1 MVVSQIGNGDF
12 PLNNCAILQGVL
24 EPTQIDFI
32 QSFLRGD
39 ALSNPIA
46 DLAGGV
52 KSTISEAVS
61 GLQGI
66 GSFTENPD
74 GTLGGFVQ
82 APWASNLQNV
92 VQDFQGSIV
101 EFEQRTNRISGV
113 VSGFQDEQPDLGRIL
128 GIGSA
133 YNSALATLSTN
144 PEDILKDNFSHGFN
158 SLKQEF
164 GVNAIQESQNVL
176 DGIVQF
182 AGQFGAGDTDPGDN
196 QFFDEIIRIT
206 TTIQGIE
213 QSFLNIAN
221 SEDAFLSGA
230 LAFLDQYGLANTALS
245 GVLTDP
251 CLAGKVFKDLIAGP
265 GIEGLI
271 PELQFP
277 SPPSLEEIAALIPD
291 PEELVDDIKASVE
304 GIVESVQQQAEQL
317 IDSVVDK
324 GKDAVNKLE
333 KSFEDLQSQGEQL
346 VAQAEQAAADL
357 ATNINEFGSNVEDF
371 FSDEEEEEVVAVGAV
386 GDDSDGG
393 DTEPSAPDVDT
404 VIDEYEQEKLRKEA
418 EAREEER
425 RLREEQL
432 AEERRQ
438 RAEEEAATR
447 EANSGSIRI
456 EEQISG
462 SELGINGSILLQGQ
476 LRYKDLGRDSDG
488 VFRVY
493 EGIANVGVYLNGIYR
508 DQIIESTRANVSSNA
523 PDLLLRRLRPRLRS
537 AVENKIPLFV
547 AEGLVTRA

>member
-24 EPTQIDFI
+24 EPKQIDFI

-74 GTLGGFVQ
+74 GTAGGFVQ

-182 AGQFGAGDTDPGDN
+182 AGQFGAGDFDPGDN
-196 QFFDEIIRIT
+196 QFFDEVIRIT

-271 PELQFP
+271 PDLQLP
-277 SPPSLEEIAALIPD
+277 SPPSLEQIAALIPD

-371 FSDEEEEEVVAVGAV
+371 FSEEEEEVVAVGAV

-404 VIDEYEQEKLRKEA
+404 VIDEYENSRRVA
-418 EAREEER
+418 EENARRVAELLAPPYPEVPANLSR
-425 RLREEQL
+425 ARSFVSRWRAVLRENNNLTPGGL
-432 AEERRQ
+432 AQ
-438 RAEEEAATR
+438 FLADNFSITDLKNY
-447 EANSGSIRI
+447 ANWA
-456 EEQISG
+456 
-462 SELGINGSILLQGQ
+462 
-476 LRYKDLGRDSDG
+476 DSDSG
-488 VFRVY
+488 VGPAGPDRDNIRESRMFV
-493 EGIANVGVYLNGIYR
+493 NVFTVQ
-508 DQIIESTRANVSSNA
+508 D
-523 PDLLLRRLRPRLRS
+523 
-537 AVENKIPLFV
+537 AVRILEQ
-547 AEGLVTRA
+547 

>member
-12 PLNNCAILQGVL
+12 PLNNCAILRGVL
-24 EPTQIDFI
+24 EPKQIDFI

-74 GTLGGFVQ
+74 GTPGGFVQ

-92 VQDFQGSIV
+92 VQEFQGSIV

-251 CLAGKVFKDLIAGP
+251 CLAGKVFTDLIAGP

-271 PELQFP
+271 PDLQLP
-277 SPPSLEEIAALIPD
+277 SPPSLEQIAALIPD
-291 PEELVDDIKASVE
+291 PEELVDGIKASVE

-317 IDSVVDK
+317 IDSVVDQ
-324 GKDAVNKLE
+324 GKEAVNRLE
-333 KSFEDLQSQGEQL
+333 QTFEDLQNQGQQL
-346 VAQAEQAAADL
+346 IDQAEQAAADL

-371 FSDEEEEEVVAVGAV
+371 FSDEGDEE
-386 GDDSDGG
+386 
-393 DTEPSAPDVDT
+393 
-404 VIDEYEQEKLRKEA
+404 
-418 EAREEER
+418 
-425 RLREEQL
+425 
-432 AEERRQ
+432 
-438 RAEEEAATR
+438 AEEEDL
-447 EANSGSIRI
+447 EAIEEDEEEISNDVDRFFESIQTPVADEARALVVIDRIRTDLNSGIIGTFSDYLAGRFTIADL
-456 EEQISG
+456 QNL
-462 SELGINGSILLQGQ
+462 EL
-476 LRYKDLGRDSDG
+476 
-488 VFRVY
+488 
-493 EGIANVGVYLNGIYR
+493 YLNN
-508 DQIIESTRANVSSNA
+508 TTSNYVNRFSVRGA
-523 PDLLLRRLRPRLRS
+523 LRIL
-537 AVENKIPLFV
+537 
-547 AEGLVTRA
+547 GQ

>member
-371 FSDEEEEEVVAVGAV
+371 FSEEEEEVVAVGAV

-493 EGIANVGVYLNGIYR
+493 EGIANVGVYVNGIYR

>member
-24 EPTQIDFI
+24 EPKQIDFI

-74 GTLGGFVQ
+74 GTVGGFVQ

-182 AGQFGAGDTDPGDN
+182 AGQFGAGDFDPGDN
-196 QFFDEIIRIT
+196 QFFDEVIRIT

-271 PELQFP
+271 PDLQLP
-277 SPPSLEEIAALIPD
+277 SPPSLEQIAALIPD

-404 VIDEYEQEKLRKEA
+404 VIDEYENSRRVA
-418 EAREEER
+418 EENARRVAELLAPPYPEVPANLSR
-425 RLREEQL
+425 ARSFVSRWRAVLRENNNLTPGGL
-432 AEERRQ
+432 AQFLADNFSITDLKNYANWVDMGLNSPRSERSLI
-438 RAEEEAATR
+438 EEA
-447 EANSGSIRI
+447 SIFVNIFTVRDAVRI
-456 EEQISG
+456 LEQ
-462 SELGINGSILLQGQ
+462 
-476 LRYKDLGRDSDG
+476 
-488 VFRVY
+488 
-493 EGIANVGVYLNGIYR
+493 
-508 DQIIESTRANVSSNA
+508 
-523 PDLLLRRLRPRLRS
+523 
-537 AVENKIPLFV
+537 
-547 AEGLVTRA
+547 

>member
-12 PLNNCAILQGVL
+12 PLNNCAILRGVL
-24 EPTQIDFI
+24 EPKQIDFI

-74 GTLGGFVQ
+74 GTPGGFVQ

-92 VQDFQGSIV
+92 VQEFQGSIV

-251 CLAGKVFKDLIAGP
+251 CLAGKVFTDLIAGP

-271 PELQFP
+271 PDLQLP
-277 SPPSLEEIAALIPD
+277 SPPSLEQIAALIPD

-317 IDSVVDK
+317 IDSVVDQ
-324 GKDAVNKLE
+324 GKEAVNRLE
-333 KSFEDLQSQGEQL
+333 QTFEDLQNQGQQL
-346 VAQAEQAAADL
+346 IDQAEQAAADL

-371 FSDEEEEEVVAVGAV
+371 FSDEGDEE
-386 GDDSDGG
+386 
-393 DTEPSAPDVDT
+393 
-404 VIDEYEQEKLRKEA
+404 
-418 EAREEER
+418 
-425 RLREEQL
+425 
-432 AEERRQ
+432 
-438 RAEEEAATR
+438 AEEEDL
-447 EANSGSIRI
+447 EAI
-456 EEQISG
+456 EEDEEEISNDVDRFFESIQTPVADEARALVVIDRIRTDLESG
-462 SELGINGSILLQGQ
+462 IVGTFSNYLAGRFTIADLQNLELYLDNTTSNYVNIFSVRDALRILGQ
-476 LRYKDLGRDSDG
+476 
-488 VFRVY
+488 
-493 EGIANVGVYLNGIYR
+493 
-508 DQIIESTRANVSSNA
+508 
-523 PDLLLRRLRPRLRS
+523 
-537 AVENKIPLFV
+537 
-547 AEGLVTRA
+547 

>member
-12 PLNNCAILQGVL
+12 PLNNCAILRGVL
-24 EPTQIDFI
+24 EPKQIDFI

-66 GSFTENPD
+66 GSFSQPTDANGNPIGD
-74 GTLGGFVQ
+74 AIFNQ

-113 VSGFQDEQPDLGRIL
+113 VSGFQDGEPDLGRIL

-144 PEDILKDNFSHGFN
+144 PEDIFKDNFSHGFN

-164 GVNAIQESQNVL
+164 GVNAMQESQNVL

-182 AGQFGAGDTDPGDN
+182 AGQFGAGDFDPGDN

-251 CLAGKVFKDLIAGP
+251 CLAGKVIKDLIAGP
-265 GIEGLI
+265 GIAGLI
-271 PELQFP
+271 PDLQLP
-277 SPPSLEEIAALIPD
+277 SPPSLEQIAALIPD

-357 ATNINEFGSNVEDF
+357 ATNISEFGSNVEDF

-404 VIDEYEQEKLRKEA
+404 VIDEYENSRRVA
-418 EAREEER
+418 EENARRVAELLAPPYPEVSANLSR
-425 RLREEQL
+425 ARSFLSRWRAAL
-432 AEERRQ
+432 AETNGVVSGGVAQ
-438 RAEEEAATR
+438 FLADNFSITDLKNY
-447 EANSGSIRI
+447 ANYI
-456 EEQISG
+456 
-462 SELGINGSILLQGQ
+462 
-476 LRYKDLGRDSDG
+476 DSDSG
-488 VFRVY
+488 AGPAGPDRDNIRESRMFVNIF
-493 EGIANVGVYLNGIYR
+493 NVR
-508 DQIIESTRANVSSNA
+508 DA
-523 PDLLLRRLRPRLRS
+523 LRIL
-537 AVENKIPLFV
+537 
-547 AEGLVTRA
+547 GQ